1 MAKIRN
7 LIRSISSNSQ
17 YFDKKYPK
25 MKLNSHDNLP
35 VNKTELYNM
44 IIVVRS
50 VSHEGDKYYSQVF

>member
-50 VSHEGDKYYSQVF
+50 VSHEYYSQVF